1 MCPEV
6 RPCPRLDEVG
16 ESREGSGEAVG
27 TQVATQSYILGNMES
42 GWKSEVVREH
52 MSSPSQPW
60 VSQILGLVVN
70 NVS

>member
-1 MCPEV
+1 MCPEF

-27 TQVATQSYILGNMES
+27 TQVATQSYILVNMES
-42 GWKSEVVREH
+42 GWKVVREH
-52 MSSPSQPW
+52 MPSQSQPW

-70 NVS
+70 NAS